1 MIINSGT
8 IREAFQSFN
17 TVFNKAFHEMEA
29 QYPRVAMEVPS
40 ETRDENYAWLGA
52 VPSMREW
59 IGDREIK
66 NLAAYG
72 YTIRNKDFEATVTV
86 PRNDL
91 EDDCIG
97 VYKPVF
103 QDLAY
108 SARKHPDKL
117 VFGLFPRSFTEKCF
131 DGKPFISDDHT
142 PAFAGHKAK
151 AQSNKGT
158 YKLVPESYGAA
169 RTQMMCLVNDQG
181 EVMNIVPDL
190 LVVAPQKEAKRGVC
204 LVSGGIAGKGT
215 VRQGQVQS
223 GGIGARLHIGQ
234 GKLSLLKLRS
244 ADSQV
249 YVLTVE
255 SVALHRLIIGGYRS
269 EGLLLRALSLLCG
282 HGLLWLVAGLRP
294 GVRACFLRLFHSG
307 DGKGLLRV
315 RRKGGRHQRQQHARR
330 QAHRQDAFLHDSV
343 FLLFDVRGR
352 GRRKC
357 VSIPLRRT
365 GGSRRMP
372 FGLHTKQLKTGSAGL
387 RPGETA
393 LAGKPPPFGKV
404 YLLKWWKCRKIYVKM

>member
-131 DGKPFISDDHT
+131 DGKPFISDDHIGRNPDLDT
-142 PAFAGHKAK
+142 TQATSAILKSGLLQKISSAEEEFNDMPIEKAGRLFVQLIKADADRKRTDYITKRK
-151 AQSNKGT
+151 AELALDQMEADLLAQIRQYPDLTSQLKDVLNQ
-158 YKLVPESYGAA
+158 A
-169 RTQMMCLVNDQG
+169 RT
-181 EVMNIVPDL
+181 
-190 LVVAPQKEAKRGVC
+190 R
-204 LVSGGIAGKGT
+204 
-215 VRQGQVQS
+215 
-223 GGIGARLHIGQ
+223 
-234 GKLSLLKLRS
+234 
-244 ADSQV
+244 
-249 YVLTVE
+249 
-255 SVALHRLIIGGYRS
+255 IIGS
-269 EGLLLRALSLLCG
+269 EL
-282 HGLLWLVAGLRP
+282 
-294 GVRACFLRLFHSG
+294 
-307 DGKGLLRV
+307 
-315 RRKGGRHQRQQHARR
+315 
-330 QAHRQDAFLHDSV
+330 
-343 FLLFDVRGR
+343 
-352 GRRKC
+352 
-357 VSIPLRRT
+357 
-365 GGSRRMP
+365 
-372 FGLHTKQLKTGSAGL
+372 
-387 RPGETA
+387 E
-393 LAGKPPPFGKV
+393 
-404 YLLKWWKCRKIYVKM
+404 

>member
-142 PAFAGHKAK
+142 PA
-151 AQSNKGT
+151 
-158 YKLVPESYGAA
+158 
-169 RTQMMCLVNDQG
+169 
-181 EVMNIVPDL
+181 L
-190 LVVAPQKEAKRGVC
+190 LD
-204 LVSGGIAGKGT
+204 I
-215 VRQGQVQS
+215 
-223 GGIGARLHIGQ
+223 
-234 GKLSLLKLRS
+234 
-244 ADSQV
+244 
-249 YVLTVE
+249 
-255 SVALHRLIIGGYRS
+255 
-269 EGLLLRALSLLCG
+269 
-282 HGLLWLVAGLRP
+282 RP
-294 GVRACFLRLFHSG
+294 
-307 DGKGLLRV
+307 
-315 RRKGGRHQRQQHARR
+315 RRKVTKE
-330 QAHRQDAFLHDSV
+330 LTN
-343 FLLFDVRGR
+343 LY
-352 GRRKC
+352 RKA
-357 VSIPLRRT
+357 T
-365 GGSRRMP
+365 G
-372 FGLHTKQLKTGSAGL
+372 QL
-387 RPGETA
+387 
-393 LAGKPPPFGKV
+393 V
-404 YLLKWWKCRKIYVKM
+404 LK

>member
-17 TVFNKAFHEMEA
+17 TVFNKAFHKMEA

-158 YKLVPESYGAA
+158 YKLVAESYGAA

-190 LVVAPQKEAKRGVC
+190 LVVAPQKEA
-204 LVSGGIAGKGT
+204 IARTILMANEIHQEVNIYKGT
-215 VRQGQVQS
+215 
-223 GGIGARLHIGQ
+223 AE
-234 GKLSLLKLRS
+234 LLVVPEL
-244 ADSQV
+244 AANPEQWF
-249 YVLTVE
+249 
-255 SVALHRLIIGGYRS
+255 
-269 EGLLLRALSLLCG
+269 LLCTKRPVKPFIFQ
-282 HGLLWLVAGLRP
+282 LRRRPQLVAKDSPSDDNVFFSKEFIYGVDARYNAGYGLWQ
-294 GVRACFLRLFHSG
+294 L
-307 DGKGLLRV
+307 
-315 RRKGGRHQRQQHARR
+315 
-330 QAHRQDAFLHDSV
+330 AFGS
-343 FLLFDVRGR
+343 
-352 GRRKC
+352 
-357 VSIPLRRT
+357 T
-365 GGSRRMP
+365 GEADMP
-372 FGLHTKQLKTGSAGL
+372 TG
-387 RPGETA
+387 E
-393 LAGKPPPFGKV
+393 
-404 YLLKWWKCRKIYVKM
+404 